1 MPERGDIKVKKNKI
15 HFLRKRF
22 TFGIVTRERKLY
34 VLQFSLKK
42 PWWIPKC
49 DKKYLK
55 GNFTLF
61 GWLFVYFGWLNH
73 TYKQTE

>member
-1 MPERGDIKVKKNKI
+1 MKNNKT

-22 TFGIVTRERKLY
+22 TFGLVTKKRKLY
-34 VLQFSLKK
+34 VLQFALKN

-49 DKKYLK
+49 DRHYL
-55 GNFTLF
+55 GDFTLF

-73 TYKQTE
+73 PYMGADKAE